1 VFFYLLVLQRGVVLD
16 KLIFSQSGVFRLQ
29 QLASQV
35 HSITGMRHKLSD
47 QSSMMELLR
56 DCASSNHS
64 VIQEH
69 FAAFSSELDS
79 GQVGSLVA
87 NGVRPRLA
95 LHTH

>member
-1 VFFYLLVLQRGVVLD
+1 MD
-16 KLIFSQSGVFRLQ
+16 KLIFSQSGVYRLS

-56 DCASSNHS
+56 DCATSNHS

-79 GQVGSLVA
+79 TQVSSLVA
-87 NGVRPRLA
+87 NGVRPRVSS
-95 LHTH
+95 HTH